1 MPKLKCL
8 LITILFV
15 ISSTPTFAVDDA
27 GADKFI
33 ADQRA
38 ACAKNTAMEWND
50 SLNRC
55 VGKKEARETR
65 NAAKECNAIEDLKA
79 REKCHIALAEK
90 NSGLNSDP
98 NSLNQG
104 NTGKSAIMN
113 GVGTAYA
120 LLGMINGVGSS
131 KKESN
136 CTSKKI
142 YGYTAMAGLATDIW
156 LKIRAKK
163 KMDELAGKYKLDK
176 TQNPYD
182 AQVKALY
189 YLKEEQETVADIA
202 GMEKK
207 RNMLLMLGY
216 GAATAMAIYEWAAP
230 TLNAQCYAKEPE
242 NKEPKTCTPTEGK
255 SCATVTADACVATPT
270 AAGCPQPAP
279 PAAAAPVAESGG
291 GGGQQNNEVA
301 QTNPVRP
308 PGDVQGSDLGP
319 ATGSN
324 TPAADVKPEVAAP
337 KPPEG
342 VTLTKTTKNGVTQV
356 EIVGDQYNGKTSAVV
371 GSNLIDKSSGKVIG
385 TIDTKSST
393 PTVTYFNMT
402 EDGGSYTVPVKDLK
416 IGAGNQTTI
425 SMEGK
430 SLRSQGLDFS
440 SRADAGVNNVKFNS
454 TSTSAPRSTTTGKTL
469 NINDAKIRGKP

>member
-15 ISSTPTFAVDDA
+15 ITSTPVNAVDDA
-27 GADKFI
+27 GADKYM

-55 VGKKEARETR
+55 VGKKQARETR
-65 NAAKECNAIEDLKA
+65 NAAKDCNTIEDLAA

-90 NSGLNSDP
+90 NTGLSADP
-98 NSLNQG
+98 NSLNKG

-120 LLGMINGVGSS
+120 VLGMINGVGSS
-131 KKESN
+131 KKESA

-163 KMDELAGKYKLDK
+163 KMDELAGKYKLGK
-176 TQNPYD
+176 EQNPYD
-182 AQVKALY
+182 AQVKALH

-207 RNMLLMLGY
+207 RNMLLILGY
-216 GAATAMAIYEWAAP
+216 GAATAMAIYEWASP
-230 TLNAQCYAKEPE
+230 QLNSQCYAKEPAK
-242 NKEPKTCTPTEGK
+242 KEPEACKPSAENSCVKVAADTPKPET
-255 SCATVTADACVATPT
+255 TAPNQPAQPAAPT
-270 AAGCPQPAP
+270 DQPAP
-279 PAAAAPVAESGG
+279 TTAKLDPPPAPGVNNPSAVTAETTTPVTPAPAPAPAPAAAA
-291 GGGQQNNEVA
+291 
-301 QTNPVRP
+301 
-308 PGDVQGSDLGP
+308 
-319 ATGSN
+319 
-324 TPAADVKPEVAAP
+324 
-337 KPPEG
+337 PPEG

-356 EIVGDQYNGKTSAVV
+356 EIVGDAYNGKTSAIV
-371 GSNLIDKSSGKVIG
+371 GSNVIDKSSGKVIG
-385 TIDTKSST
+385 TINTTSTT

-402 EDGGSYTVPVKDLK
+402 EDGGPYTVPVKDLK
-416 IGAGNQTTI
+416 YGSGNQAPI
-425 SMEGK
+425 SMDGK
-430 SLRSQGLDFS
+430 SLKSQGLDFS
-440 SRADAGVNNVKFNS
+440 SSVDSGVNKVQFNPSGTGRSS
-454 TSTSAPRSTTTGKTL
+454 TSGRTL
-469 NINDAKIRGKP
+469 IINDGALKGKK